1 MKRLRPK
8 AIDCILDAFVPLLNL
23 IYFALLTQ
31 LIVLT
36 FEFAPQ
42 QPHTLVLLI
51 AEFYIGALIQTFLKE
66 NLQNVIE

>member
-8 AIDCILDAFVPLLNL
+8 ASDYILDAFVPLLNL

-66 NLQNVIE
+66 NLKNVIE